1 MAFLWR
7 NRPRPPS
14 DVVRSIKELLLRIGE
29 APAAAK
35 VSLTG
40 SFYFVYA
47 VYCTNL
53 RLADSSIQVEDELA
67 KQLAQMKVIVQGTQG

>member
-7 NRPRPPS
+7 NRQRPPS
-14 DVVRSIKELLLRIGE
+14 DVVRTIKELLLRLGE

-35 VSLTG
+35 V
-40 SFYFVYA
+40 
-47 VYCTNL
+47 
-53 RLADSSIQVEDELA
+53 EDDLA